1 MRVYCDEGDEVR
13 MEIVGRR
20 AARGDERRQEGA
32 GLPPFIRALLRPET
46 YPHPADDLRVH
57 ETHISWVVLAGP
69 YAYKMKK
76 HVNLGFLD
84 FSTLERRRADCD
96 AEVRLNRRLCPNVYR
111 GVVNV
116 VARDGTYRIGGPG
129 RVVEPAVRMRRL
141 PEEGMLPRLL
151 TGEAVD
157 AALVRRIA
165 RVLARFHAKAATG
178 PGVDEWGTL
187 AAVRANWE
195 ENFAQAAP
203 YIGRTLPAAY
213 QDRIATFVAETLETR
228 APLFA
233 ERVAAGRVRD
243 GHGDLH
249 SANICVE
256 GRALHLF
263 DCLEFSPRYR
273 CADVAAE
280 VAFLAM
286 DLDRYGRADLAAA
299 FVDAYVRASGD
310 RHLLDLLPFYRSY
323 RAYVRGKVLSLGLD
337 DPALTPD
344 AHAEATRQARR
355 YFDLAWAHAGGVAHP
370 ALIVAMGRPATG
382 KTTLAHALA
391 TRLGLVHLSSDRVR
405 KELAGVAPTVRHTGA
420 YNAGIYRPEM
430 TRRTYT
436 ALHRRAG
443 RWLRRG
449 QSVVLDATYGDP
461 AERAAVSRLARRTG
475 ARLLVF
481 VCEADE
487 ATIRERLVAR
497 AADATAVSDAR
508 LAVWPALRDRF
519 VDPAEVRHAVRL
531 DMTRPEADVLESAL
545 HHLM

>member
-1 MRVYCDEGDEVR
+1 MENVR
-13 MEIVGRR
+13 QGSVMI
-20 AARGDERRQEGA
+20 DKRRQDVA
-32 GLPPFIRALLRPET
+32 VLPPFIRALLRPEA
-46 YPHPADDLRVH
+46 YPHPADDLRVY
-57 ETHISWVVLAGP
+57 ETHISWVILAGP

-76 HVNLGFLD
+76 HVNFGFLD
-84 FSTLERRRADCD
+84 FSTLAQRAADCE
-96 AEVRLNRRLCPNVYR
+96 AEVRLNRRLCPTVYR

-116 VARDGTYRIGGPG
+116 VERDGTCWIGGPG
-129 RVVEPAVRMRRL
+129 HIVEPAVWMRRL
-141 PEEGMLPRLL
+141 PEDGMLPHLL
-151 TGEAVD
+151 DRDAVD

-165 RVLARFHAKAATG
+165 RVLARFHAKAVTG
-178 PGVDEWGTL
+178 PGVDAWGVI

-195 ENFAQAAP
+195 ENFTQVAP
-203 YIGRTLPAAY
+203 FVGRTIPPAFH
-213 QDRIATFVAETLETR
+213 DRIATFVAETMEKR

-233 ERVAAGRVRD
+233 ERVAACRIRD

-256 GRALHLF
+256 GHTLHLF

-310 RHLLDLLPFYRSY
+310 RQLLELLPFYRSY
-323 RAYVRGKVLSLGLD
+323 RAYVRGKVISLGLD
-337 DPALTPD
+337 DPAHTAD
-344 AHAEATRQARR
+344 MRAEATRQARR
-355 YFDLAWAHAGGVAHP
+355 YFDLAWSHAGGIAHP
-370 ALIVAMGRPATG
+370 VLIVTMGMPATG

-391 TRLGLVHLSSDRVR
+391 TRLGLVHLSSDRMR
-405 KELAGVAPTVRHTGA
+405 KELAGIALTAQHTGA
-420 YNAGIYRPEM
+420 FNAGIYRPEM

-449 QSVVLDATYGDP
+449 QSVVLDATYGNP
-461 AERAAVSRLARRTG
+461 AERAAVSHLARRTC
-475 ARLLVF
+475 ARLIVF

-487 ATIRERLVAR
+487 ATIQARLAAR
-497 AADATAVSDAR
+497 ATDATAVSDAR
-508 LAVWPALRDRF
+508 LTVWPALRDAF
-519 VDPAEVRHAVRL
+519 VNPTELGHAMRL
-531 DMTRPEADVLESAL
+531 DMTRPESDVLEDAL
-545 HHLM
+545 HRLA